1 MKTITGVGV
10 ALSAAL
16 EVLNCNGTL
25 CEFPSPVMTELS
37 VNRSVTPAAVPV
49 SCVSTK
55 DAGIDS

>member
-10 ALSAAL
+10 ALSVAL

-25 CEFPSPVMTELS
+25 CEFPLS